1 MEGKGK
7 GRLCFP
13 LTEAESVPTTHNPHP
28 LSLCPY
34 THTYPHTRSG
44 SLKGT
49 PNGSPARHSLLSFLL
64 PGVSHTRKKN
74 VSSPPQNKMWAPY
87 SGLGSP
93 WGKAA
98 GEPGPAHAQ
107 SWQRAP
113 GPAGPWPRGGLGTRI
128 LQGTDGHILGFL
140 ERPRPRPRGMPFE
153 RQFVRFCLC
162 TLHGKSEFLKREL
175 WSPPG
180 AFQGLNPP
188 PHPRGPAIR
197 ALPGPGLPVR
207 RLKCNFGPC
216 LLQAQTL
223 SDALEWKKVPSL
235 HVAVSSVS
243 IISVTM

>member
-64 PGVSHTRKKN
+64 PGVSHTREKN

-140 ERPRPRPRGMPFE
+140 ERPRPAPGECHLKGSLCGSACARYTAKVSFSRGSCGARPE
-153 RQFVRFCLC
+153 RSR
-162 TLHGKSEFLKREL
+162 
-175 WSPPG
+175 
-180 AFQGLNPP
+180 
-188 PHPRGPAIR
+188 
-197 ALPGPGLPVR
+197 
-207 RLKCNFGPC
+207 
-216 LLQAQTL
+216 
-223 SDALEWKKVPSL
+223 D
-235 HVAVSSVS
+235 
-243 IISVTM
+243 